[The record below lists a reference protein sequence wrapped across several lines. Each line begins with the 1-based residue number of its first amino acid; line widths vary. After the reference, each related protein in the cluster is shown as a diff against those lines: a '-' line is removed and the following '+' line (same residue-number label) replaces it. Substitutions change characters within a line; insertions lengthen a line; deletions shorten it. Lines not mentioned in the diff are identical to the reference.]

1 MRPAIGT
8 LLLAAV
14 LLGLAH
20 PLWGRQQPELR
31 ATIASHPPTRAEVVA
46 SSDALPAHIAAGFG
60 DPVAFTQAASG
71 QYFVFDRRAQAV
83 YSIDRARTAATRI
96 VRIGQERG
104 RIIRPTAFASE
115 PGGTFV
121 VADQP
126 DGRERIQ
133 RFADRGYLL
142 NGFTLAV
149 QPGPQIVVEGFVF
162 GGIGSLQFT
171 GDSIFVSRPH
181 TGSLI
186 SEYSWNGQVRRAFGA
201 PRTTGHESDRALHL
215 SLNSGL
221 PLVDPTGGFYF
232 VFQTGIPIF
241 RKYDAS
247 GNLVFERHIEGRELD
262 ETLRNQPASWPKR
275 RALNAQEWPAVPVVI
290 RSATVDPRGNLWV
303 ALNDPFVYVYS
314 PDGDK
319 IRTLQLRGAGPL
331 APTSLFFASASRLL
345 VTPGCY
351 IFDVPGIVP

>member
-1 MRPAIGT
+1 MFARYASAA
-8 LLLAAV
+8 LAV
-14 LLGLAH
+14 LLALPILSA
-20 PLWGRQQPELR
+20 RQQRELK
-31 ATIASHPPTRAEVVA
+31 ATIGIGPPTRAEVLA
-46 SSDALPAHIAAGFG
+46 SSDALPAHIATSFAE
-60 DPVAFTQAASG
+60 PVAFTQAASG
-71 QYFVFDRRAQAV
+71 QYLVFDRRAQAV

-121 VADQP
+121 VADHP
-126 DGRERIQ
+126 DDGERIQ

-142 NGFTLAV
+142 NAFTLAP
-149 QPGPQIVVEGFVF
+149 QSGPRIMVEGFAF
-162 GGIGSLQFT
+162 GGTGSVQFT
-171 GDSIFVSRPH
+171 GDSIFISRPE

-186 SEYSWNGQVRRAFGA
+186 SEYSWNGQVQRGFGA
-201 PRTTGHESDRALHL
+201 LRKTGHESDRALHL

-247 GNLVFERHIEGRELD
+247 GDLVLERHIEGRELD
-262 ETLRNQPASWPKR
+262 QTLRNQPATWPTR
-275 RALNAQEWPAVPVVI
+275 QGPNGREWPAVPVVI

-331 APTSLFFASASRLL
+331 APTSLFFATASRLL
-345 VTPGCY
+345 ATPGCY
-351 IFDVPGIVP
+351 IFDVPALR